1 MLNARNVRLR
11 HDVRVAIAVLAF
23 GVIFGTECLADET
36 KSNQPYIDQ
45 LRQGLPPA
53 ETSTESYTE
62 KVQKQLREK
71 EGTPAKTQYIDEL
84 KRGLPEQEAS
94 PSGSYLENEKAKLAP
109 KPQGGAIQAV
119 REGKSDL
126 QARRE
131 GPIHHA
137 AGFRLGASQ
146 TRNTTAVA
154 GAGEKPYSDVY
165 GAGWTPDLA
174 FFYEY
179 QPFHSEWFGNIGIY
193 LSGGISYA
201 SGMGNF
207 QYTLKNFAATEKA
220 GRLVEFPSKSRTKFQ
235 FFSIPL
241 IAALDYRFNLF
252 RILRPFVIVGPT
264 VIGYVETRN
273 DAAQGFRGDSRG
285 LFMSGGVSL
294 LLDWVSA
301 TSTWDLYAAHGFKH
315 YYLTAEYSKLSTF
328 SGDVDFAV
336 SGFSLGLTFEY

>member
-1 MLNARNVRLR
+1 MLSPRAICLR
-11 HDVRVAIAVLAF
+11 RDFCAAFAVLVFA
-23 GVIFGTECLADET
+23 VTLGTECLAQEA

-45 LRQGLPPA
+45 LRQGLPST

-62 KVQKQLREK
+62 KIQQQLREK

-84 KRGLPEQEAS
+84 KRSLPEEETS

-126 QARRE
+126 ELRRE

-146 TRNTTAVA
+146 TRDTTAIA
-154 GAGEKPYSDVY
+154 GAGEKPYTDIY
-165 GAGWTPDLA
+165 GTGWTPDLA

-193 LSGGISYA
+193 LSAGIGYA

-207 QYTLKNFAATEKA
+207 QYTLKNFAATERA
-220 GRLVEFPSKSRTKFQ
+220 GQLVEFPSKSRTRFQ

-241 IAALDYRFNLF
+241 IAAIDYRFNLF

-315 YYLTAEYSKLSTF
+315 YYLTLEYSKLSTF